1 MIRAT
6 LTARYVRLWPYQP
19 TDFVARLCHGL
30 SMNKRSLVSFGVLL
44 LVATACTSTTVDA
57 DDDGTVFGVW
67 EVIELNGRPPVSA
80 PSVTFSVQPHPVN
93 SGDSAS
99 GDLHSMRGNDGCNS
113 FSGAFGIDGDRL
125 FLVSIFRTQM
135 LCFSDETIEQGDA
148 FLALVGTASWAVS
161 DDRLTLT
168 GSDGTVAV
176 LDRA

>member
-1 MIRAT
+1 
-6 LTARYVRLWPYQP
+6 
-19 TDFVARLCHGL
+19 
-30 SMNKRSLVSFGVLL
+30 MNKRSLVSFGVLL

-80 PSVTFSVQPHPVN
+80 PSVTFSVQPGQAHPVN

-99 GDLHSMRGNDGCNS
+99 GDLHSMSGNAGCNN

-125 FLVSIFRTQM
+125 FLVSISRTQM
-135 LCFSDETIEQGDA
+135 ACFSDEKTMEQGDA

>member
-1 MIRAT
+1 MCADMC
-6 LTARYVRLWPYQP
+6 RYVRLWPYQP

-44 LVATACTSTTVDA
+44 LVASACTSSTVDA
-57 DDDGTVFGVW
+57 DDDGTGFGGW

-80 PSVTFSVQPHPVN
+80 PSVTF

-113 FSGAFGIDGDRL
+113 FSGAFGIDGERL
-125 FLVSIFRTQM
+125 FVVSIFRTQM
-135 LCFSDETIEQGDA
+135 LCFSDEIVEQGDA